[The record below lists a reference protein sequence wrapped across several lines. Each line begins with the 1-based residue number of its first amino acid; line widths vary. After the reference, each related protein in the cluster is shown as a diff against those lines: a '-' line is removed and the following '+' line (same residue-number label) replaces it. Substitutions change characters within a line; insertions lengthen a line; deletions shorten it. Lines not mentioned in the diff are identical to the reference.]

1 MPPTFKGRDMITL
14 QDYSGEEIWRILYTA
29 RELKNREKIGDLPKI
44 LEGKVVALIFEN
56 RSTRTRASF
65 EAGVAKLGGH
75 PMYIWIETAQVARGE
90 PVKDAIRVW
99 TRYAEAIVL
108 RALEPFKGH
117 ERLLEYA
124 EYADVPVI
132 NASTDLHHPCQAL
145 ADFMTIW
152 EKKGTLRGLKL
163 TYSGIVGHGAGTSNE
178 FLVACPKLGMD
189 VAIGVPKKYDNMTP
203 QVLEW
208 AQENARQFG
217 TRITITH
224 DICEA
229 VEGADA
235 VYTDEWASTGF
246 FEEREA
252 RSKAYQGFTI
262 TNEVMKHAK
271 PDAIY
276 MHCLPATRGE
286 EVAEEVLEGPQS
298 VVWDEAENRL
308 HVQNAV
314 MALLIP

>member
-1 MPPTFKGRDMITL
+1 
-14 QDYSGEEIWRILYTA
+14 
-29 RELKNREKIGDLPKI
+29 
-44 LEGKVVALIFEN
+44 
-56 RSTRTRASF
+56 
-65 EAGVAKLGGH
+65 
-75 PMYIWIETAQVARGE
+75 
-90 PVKDAIRVW
+90 
-99 TRYAEAIVL
+99 
-108 RALEPFKGH
+108 
-117 ERLLEYA
+117 
-124 EYADVPVI
+124 
-132 NASTDLHHPCQAL
+132 
-145 ADFMTIW
+145 
-152 EKKGTLRGLKL
+152 
-163 TYSGIVGHGAGTSNE
+163 
-178 FLVACPKLGMD
+178 MD
-189 VAIGVPKKYDNMTP
+189 VAIGVPEKYDNMHP
-203 QVLEW
+203 QVFEW

-229 VEGADA
+229 VEGADV

-252 RSKAYQGFTI
+252 RLKAYQGFTI
-262 TNEVMKHAK
+262 TNEVMKYAK

-298 VVWDEAENRL
+298 VIWDEAENRL